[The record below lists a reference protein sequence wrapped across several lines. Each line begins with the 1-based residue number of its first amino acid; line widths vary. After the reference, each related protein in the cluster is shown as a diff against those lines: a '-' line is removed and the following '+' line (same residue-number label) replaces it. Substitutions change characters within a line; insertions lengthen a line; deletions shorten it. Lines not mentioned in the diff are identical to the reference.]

1 MMGDFLSRVLL
12 LAFGYAYPAYECYKT
27 VELNK
32 PEIEKLIFWC
42 QYWILVALLT
52 VLERFGDFAISWLP
66 LYSEAKLM
74 FFIYL
79 WCPRTKGTSYVYE
92 TFFRPYIS
100 QYENDIDCSILDL
113 RVRAGDMLVVY
124 WQKVAIIGQTTF
136 FNILKYASAQ
146 SPAHS
151 SRSRSTQ
158 EIQTPE
164 TKICPRNRVD
174 YLPSYI
180 NNKIICSTQDLGGIS
195 VDHSSAV
202 IYLFLFITLPYQ
214 QSYPQ
219 KQQQAQPQQPK
230 QSLPQQQ
237 QKQSLPQ
244 QQQQQM
250 PHEKP
255 TTLRRAASAAARTAG
270 IMQQSED
277 TKIAYSNPKTRRL
290 LPTKSA
296 PTASTR
302 STVAATKPVEDLK
315 SSGMKLATE
324 EAPSPS
330 SNAAMPGSEP
340 SAPPLPKSAED
351 DMSID
356 EVDIPIEDMD
366 EPVATPE
373 ETPMEEAI
381 RVTRGRLRKRIAAVS
396 TADGGAAN

>member
-52 VLERFGDFAISWLP
+52 VLERFGDFTISWLP

-79 WCPRTKGTSYVYE
+79 WCPRTKGTTYVYE
-92 TFFRPYIS
+92 TFFKPYIS
-100 QYENDIDCSILDL
+100 QYENDIDCSILDF
-113 RVRAGDMLVVY
+113 RARASDMLVVY
-124 WQKVAIIGQTTF
+124 WQKVAIVGQTTF

-151 SRSRSTQ
+151 SR
-158 EIQTPE
+158 
-164 TKICPRNRVD
+164 PR
-174 YLPSYI
+174 PS
-180 NNKIICSTQDLGGIS
+180 Q
-195 VDHSSAV
+195 
-202 IYLFLFITLPYQ
+202 P

-219 KQQQAQPQQPK
+219 KQQQSQPQEQH
-230 QSLPQQQ
+230 
-237 QKQSLPQ
+237 KQSLPQ

-250 PHEKP
+250 PHKQP
-255 TTLRRAASAAARTAG
+255 TTLRRAASAAARTAVTL
-270 IMQQSED
+270 QQSEE
-277 TKIAYSNPKTRRL
+277 TKIAPSNPKARRL

-302 STVAATKPVEDLK
+302 SIVAAKKPVDDLK
-315 SSGMKLATE
+315 NSGTELAAE
-324 EAPSPS
+324 QAPSPAS
-330 SNAAMPGSEP
+330 KADMPSPEP
-340 SAPPLPKSAED
+340 SAPPLPKAEDD

-356 EVDIPIEDMD
+356 EVDIPIEDMED
-366 EPVATPE
+366 PVATPE

-381 RVTRGRLRKRIAAVS
+381 RVTRGRLRQRVAAVS
-396 TADGGAAN
+396 TADGRAAS

>member
-158 EIQTPE
+158 VCKQNVLSSSLLNDNGTAFINQCLLNTPTFGSQFIFMHNLFCLLIPELQVSCYHSFVDKCHAVVLQTFCATTP
-164 TKICPRNRVD
+164 
-174 YLPSYI
+174 
-180 NNKIICSTQDLGGIS
+180 
-195 VDHSSAV
+195 
-202 IYLFLFITLPYQ
+202 TLC
-214 QSYPQ
+214 
-219 KQQQAQPQQPK
+219 
-230 QSLPQQQ
+230 
-237 QKQSLPQ
+237 
-244 QQQQQM
+244 
-250 PHEKP
+250 
-255 TTLRRAASAAARTAG
+255 
-270 IMQQSED
+270 
-277 TKIAYSNPKTRRL
+277 
-290 LPTKSA
+290 
-296 PTASTR
+296 
-302 STVAATKPVEDLK
+302 
-315 SSGMKLATE
+315 
-324 EAPSPS
+324 
-330 SNAAMPGSEP
+330 
-340 SAPPLPKSAED
+340 
-351 DMSID
+351 
-356 EVDIPIEDMD
+356 
-366 EPVATPE
+366 
-373 ETPMEEAI
+373 
-381 RVTRGRLRKRIAAVS
+381 
-396 TADGGAAN
+396 

>member
-158 EIQTPE
+158 
-164 TKICPRNRVD
+164 
-174 YLPSYI
+174 
-180 NNKIICSTQDLGGIS
+180 
-195 VDHSSAV
+195 
-202 IYLFLFITLPYQ
+202 Q